1 MHHASHRRRHHRLLA
16 FMLPLG
22 LFLTATACADEFEE
36 PVAEPVEDVDD
47 DIIGP
52 DPALVGLEVTASG
65 DVTELVAPI
74 AFRIDKDG
82 IGEEVEEAE
91 FGDEDFDDLDVV
103 EEGVLV
109 IDVRETDL
117 AEGAA
122 VRVTGTVRR
131 FQLTE
136 AERLFDVDLDD
147 QIYAP
152 FDDEL
157 VIVAD
162 EVVQEPGATAAD
174 STTTSGG

>member
-1 MHHASHRRRHHRLLA
+1 MHQPSRRRRHHRLLA
-16 FMLPLG
+16 LMLPLG
-22 LFLTATACADEFEE
+22 VFVTAAACGDNDAPIAD
-36 PVAEPVEDVDD
+36 PVEDVDD
-47 DIIGP
+47 DVIGP
-52 DPALVGLEVTASG
+52 DPSLVGLEITASG
-65 DVTELVAPI
+65 DVTDILAPI

-91 FGDEDFDDLDVV
+91 LGDEDFDDLDVV

-109 IDVRETDL
+109 IDVQETEL
-117 AEGAA
+117 AEDAA

-131 FQLTE
+131 FELTE
-136 AERLFDVDLDD
+136 AERLFDVELDD
-147 QIYAP
+147 DIYAP

-162 EVVQEPGATAAD
+162 EVVREPAAAAGD